1 MFCANCVIQHWH
13 VKTSNMLHSSIPC
26 PICRQTVT
34 MILPVFTLD
43 SETLNNPINRPIIL
57 NINKYNKKF
66 SGMPRSI
73 MDYIY
78 DLPTLLRHSFV
89 ALFSLD
95 GLAVWYRVRVVFLV
109 IFALTY
115 LLSPFDLIPE
125 TVFGLFGF
133 IDDILL
139 FFFLAVYITIIYRQ
153 IVANRG

>member
-1 MFCANCVIQHWH
+1 
-13 VKTSNMLHSSIPC
+13 
-26 PICRQTVT
+26 

-115 LLSPFDLIPE
+115 LLSPLDLIPE

>member
-1 MFCANCVIQHWH
+1 MIQHWH
-13 VKTSNMLHSSIPC
+13 VKTNNMLHASIPC

-34 MILPVFTLD
+34 MLLPVFILNT
-43 SETLNNPINRPIIL
+43 ETIDNPINRPIIL

-66 SGMPRSI
+66 SGLPRSY

-89 ALFSLD
+89 ALFTLD
-95 GLAVWYRVRVVFLV
+95 GLAVWYRIRVVFLV
-109 IFALTY
+109 IFALSY
-115 LLSPFDLIPE
+115 LLSPLDLIPE

-133 IDDILL
+133 IDDLL
-139 FFFLAVYITIIYRQ
+139 IFLFLAVYITIIYRQ